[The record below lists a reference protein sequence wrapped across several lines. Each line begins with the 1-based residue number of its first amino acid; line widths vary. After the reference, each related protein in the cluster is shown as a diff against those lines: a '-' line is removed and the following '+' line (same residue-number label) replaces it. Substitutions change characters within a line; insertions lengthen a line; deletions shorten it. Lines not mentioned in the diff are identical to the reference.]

1 MSNLSTVFSVKITK
15 ENENRFKEESVDLF
29 GVKKAAKRSFLC
41 KDRREFDL
49 LQSTLGKLQKTS
61 EIRIKEYDN
70 NKRDLQWILYN
81 LRQEKT
87 GKLGKVVNIE
97 STLLKLSHNL
107 KFSIFFVAHWGFN
120 RVDHILVFRLIFKY
134 SEGKRKICSE
144 MKA

>member
-1 MSNLSTVFSVKITK
+1 MSNLSTTFSVKITK
-15 ENENRFKEESVDLF
+15 ENENRFKEETVDLF
-29 GVKKAAKRSFLC
+29 GVKKASKRSFLC

-81 LRQEKT
+81 LRQQKT
-87 GKLGKVVNIE
+87 GKLGEVVKRE

-107 KFSIFFVAHWGFN
+107 I
-120 RVDHILVFRLIFKY
+120 I
-134 SEGKRKICSE
+134 
-144 MKA
+144 